1 MPSSSGGPEIL
12 GRVDEEPELGG
23 EEALVAASQRIVLQR
38 QLLRAKIRTCPEGHE
53 LREDDGD
60 RAMCS
65 LCRRDNQGV
74 ILCCGRCDWDI
85 CQECTGLDGLPHA
98 HEADEDV
105 VQRAVVSTVLAQS
118 QRLRQ
123 KRDHCGAAVL
133 LQAATRRLE
142 DEALKMKESADP
154 DHEKAAGTLHELGR
168 LLRQNGD
175 LNQAEHHLTEAL
187 RMKILF
193 YGGADHE
200 SVAVTLHELGMLQK
214 QKGDLEQA
222 EEQLKEELDGADHV
236 SVAGT
241 LHALGM
247 LLKQK
252 GDLEQA
258 EEYLKEEL
266 RMERSIYDGADHVSI
281 AVTLHEL
288 GMLLKEKGDSQQA
301 EEHLK
306 EAVRMKESVYGGA
319 KNENVA
325 VTLHE
330 LGMVLKEEGDLDKT
344 EEYLKE
350 VLRKKMSEYG
360 DSDQELFDLIRL
372 LHQKRDLKQALRI
385 TRCICDGVFH
395 EDFAVALS
403 ELSGLGQEGI
413 QKLLSAFHNLSELA
427 PKMRRRFCSF
437 TVSVCAFYAR
447 SLATI
452 TRLR

>member
-1 MPSSSGGPEIL
+1 
-12 GRVDEEPELGG
+12 
-23 EEALVAASQRIVLQR
+23 
-38 QLLRAKIRTCPEGHE
+38 
-53 LREDDGD
+53 
-60 RAMCS
+60 
-65 LCRRDNQGV
+65 
-74 ILCCGRCDWDI
+74 
-85 CQECTGLDGLPHA
+85 
-98 HEADEDV
+98 
-105 VQRAVVSTVLAQS
+105 
-118 QRLRQ
+118 
-123 KRDHCGAAVL
+123 
-133 LQAATRRLE
+133 
-142 DEALKMKESADP
+142 
-154 DHEKAAGTLHELGR
+154 
-168 LLRQNGD
+168 
-175 LNQAEHHLTEAL
+175 
-187 RMKILF
+187 
-193 YGGADHE
+193 
-200 SVAVTLHELGMLQK
+200 
-214 QKGDLEQA
+214 
-222 EEQLKEELDGADHV
+222 
-236 SVAGT
+236 
-241 LHALGM
+241 M

-403 ELSGLGQEGI
+403 ELSGLGQEGQELI

-437 TVSVCAFYAR
+437 TKPGNDHKIKMKAR
-447 SLATI
+447 DPAIVALVPGLILKVAALLFDGSLNRTQFH
-452 TRLR
+452 